1 MLQPA
6 ASYFILFFTGV
17 PRIKKKKKRERYGF
31 RNHSASPWSGIPRI
45 HRTACI
51 AVGSLFYV
59 YGTYFTLVLL
69 CTAQSLS
76 ITSCYPDCH
85 VAFAYVYV
93 FIRSP
98 DWASSRRSFRL
109 CHGLMLF
116 FSCIRLPPPWQRRKD
131 QSQIHKP
138 PLARN
143 HVVSEAKQRSFVR
156 STKKSLGVFFPCD
169 LSILSSRNVL
179 FASINTSSLEP
190 SGKTPEYQKQGFV
203 LDCSHFWTLV
213 RHTTYRVA
221 PHAKHVQE
229 TQDKTPKKKKK
240 PFFQETMV
248 VVTDHLF
255 AFCLLPLYLLLLHVR
270 HVLAS

>member
-1 MLQPA
+1 M
-6 ASYFILFFTGV
+6 V
-17 PRIKKKKKRERYGF
+17 
-31 RNHSASPWSGIPRI
+31 RNSAHSP
-45 HRTACI
+45 HCI

-76 ITSCYPDCH
+76 ITSCYPHCH

-116 FSCIRLPPPWQRRKD
+116 SHASVCLPPWQRRKD

-156 STKKSLGVFFPCD
+156 STKKSFGVFFPCD

-179 FASINTSSLEP
+179 FASMTSSLKP

-203 LDCSHFWTLV
+203 LDCSLFWTLV

-229 TQDKTPKKKKK
+229 TQDKTPKKK

-255 AFCLLPLYLLLLHVR
+255 AFCLLPLYLLLLHIR